1 MPTYD
6 YDKKTIVGYIDDN
19 KDNNLNKY
27 LERRYDNYVFI
38 QVDANDTIKT
48 LINKI
53 LDKKCQIVVLDSKLY
68 TDSGNFAEKI
78 TGQNL
83 EVILTSFYPFISSIV
98 ISQEEDVKGLNYIKK
113 YQGNATNNKEVE
125 KYYNDNLNAILKEY
139 ENKQTRLRLTNEN
152 ETQKAEKIDKFFK
165 DSIEEEINNLPS
177 YDISKK
183 DIDRLIEKIGEL
195 EKKICG

>member
-1 MPTYD
+1 MPTSD
-6 YDKKTIVGYIDDN
+6 CDKKTIVGYIDDN

-48 LINKI
+48 LIDKI

-68 TDSGNFAEKI
+68 TDSGNFMEKI

-113 YQGNATNNKEVE
+113 YQGNVTNNKEVE